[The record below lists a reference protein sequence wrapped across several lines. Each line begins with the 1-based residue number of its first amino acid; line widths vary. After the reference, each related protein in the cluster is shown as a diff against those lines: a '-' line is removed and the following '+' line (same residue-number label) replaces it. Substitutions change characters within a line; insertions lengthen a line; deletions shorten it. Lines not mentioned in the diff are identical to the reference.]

1 MILMSINES
10 IVRASYKCYI
20 LNLLNSFIYP
30 SKYMMSIMINN
41 GIVRTSA
48 RYYLTTLPLY
58 LLTKYVMLMLIKK
71 KKAMEGAKV
80 SWFAHLVNIQV
91 HDNSDQRKQ
100 FQQQLKNII
109 MTSKPIYI
117 LPIDMGLHKW
127 SHLFSR

>member
-80 SWFAHLVNIQV
+80 S
-91 HDNSDQRKQ
+91 
-100 FQQQLKNII
+100 
-109 MTSKPIYI
+109 
-117 LPIDMGLHKW
+117 
-127 SHLFSR
+127 

>member
-1 MILMSINES
+1 MSINES

-80 SWFAHLVNIQV
+80 S
-91 HDNSDQRKQ
+91 
-100 FQQQLKNII
+100 
-109 MTSKPIYI
+109 
-117 LPIDMGLHKW
+117 
-127 SHLFSR
+127 